1 MPGPYIGVCDLTGQ
15 SFLILVGGRPKV
27 PIKYYL
33 ILEKINWK
41 REVLRL
47 PAVGCKAARL
57 DFAGPLPTKLF
68 VVSGLAG

>member
-57 DFAGPLPTKLF
+57 DFAGLLPTELLGI
-68 VVSGLAG
+68 VGLAG